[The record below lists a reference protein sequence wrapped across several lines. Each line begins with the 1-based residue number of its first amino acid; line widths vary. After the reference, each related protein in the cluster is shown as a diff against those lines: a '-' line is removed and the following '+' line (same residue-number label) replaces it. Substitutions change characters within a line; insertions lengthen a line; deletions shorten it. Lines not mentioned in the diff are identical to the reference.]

1 MMDPE
6 QEAAVWARVRAAGG
20 RAYIPPEPACEPA
33 KSSAAGHAAPRPPC
47 PSPRLLL
54 AAAVLCLAVCRQS
67 CRIYSRPVGQ

>member
-6 QEAAVWARVRAAGG
+6 REAAVWARVRGAGG

-33 KSSAAGHAAPRPPC
+33 KDSAARQAAPRPPC

-54 AAAVLCLAVCRQS
+54 AAAILCLAA
-67 CRIYSRPVGQ
+67 SRRGG